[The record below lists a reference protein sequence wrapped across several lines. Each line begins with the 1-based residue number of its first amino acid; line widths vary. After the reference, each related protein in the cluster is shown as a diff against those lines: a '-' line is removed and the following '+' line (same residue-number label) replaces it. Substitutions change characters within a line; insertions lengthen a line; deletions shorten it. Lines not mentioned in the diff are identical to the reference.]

1 MEPPGSLVSEDRSA
15 ASVYVPAILAG
26 LAAAIAGGVVWG
38 LIVKSTDY
46 EVGFVAWGI
55 GFVAAMAILFATRG
69 RRGLPLQVIA
79 VACAL
84 LGIAIGKYLS
94 FAWILS
100 DVAQEQT
107 GGAVDVPVFSRDT
120 LDLFFDELGV
130 VFDWIDLLWAG
141 LAVFTAW
148 KTLAPEVPEPEPAPE
163 QPRPEE
169 GSTPVTREP

>member
-1 MEPPGSLVSEDRSA
+1 MDSPGNMITEDRSA

-26 LAAAIAGGVVWG
+26 LAAAIGGGVVWG

-55 GFVAAMAILFATRG
+55 GFVVAMAILFATRG
-69 RRGLPLQVIA
+69 QRGVPLQAIA
-79 VACAL
+79 IACAL

-94 FAWILS
+94 FAWVLS

-107 GGAVDVPVFSRDT
+107 GGVVDFPVFSRDT
-120 LDLFFDELGV
+120 IDLFFDELGT
-130 VFDWIDLLWAG
+130 VFGWIDLLWAG

-148 KTLAPEVPEPEPAPE
+148 KTLAPESPEPEPVVAPA
-163 QPRPEE
+163 EE
-169 GSTPVTREP
+169 GPTPAPREP

>member
-1 MEPPGSLVSEDRSA
+1 MDPPGSLVREDRSA
-15 ASVYVPAILAG
+15 GPLYGLAILAG
-26 LAAAIAGGVVWG
+26 LAAAIAGGVIWG

-55 GFVAAMAILFATRG
+55 GFIAAMAILFATRG
-69 RRGLPLQVIA
+69 QRGLPLQVIA
-79 VACAL
+79 IVCAL

-94 FAWILS
+94 FAWVIS

-107 GGAVDVPVFSRDT
+107 GGAVDFPVFSRDT
-120 LDLFFDELGV
+120 IDLFFDELGT

-148 KTLAPEVPEPEPAPE
+148 KTLAPVSPEPEPAEVPA
-163 QPRPEE
+163 EE
-169 GSTPVTREP
+169 GPTAAPREP

>member
-1 MEPPGSLVSEDRSA
+1 MDSPGNMITEDRSA

-55 GFVAAMAILFATRG
+55 GFIVAMAILFATRG
-69 RRGLPLQVIA
+69 RRGVPLQAIA
-79 VACAL
+79 IACAL

-94 FAWILS
+94 FAWVIS
-100 DVAQEQT
+100 DVAKEQT
-107 GGAVDVPVFSRDT
+107 GGVVDFPVFSRDT
-120 LDLFFDELGV
+120 LDLFFDEIGL

-148 KTLAPEVPEPEPAPE
+148 KTLALESPEPEPVEAPA
-163 QPRPEE
+163 EE
-169 GSTPVTREP
+169 GPTPAPREP

>member
-1 MEPPGSLVSEDRSA
+1 MEPPGSLVTEDRSA
-15 ASVYVPAILAG
+15 TSVYVVAILAG

-55 GFVAAMAILFATRG
+55 GFIAAMAILFATRG

-84 LGIAIGKYLS
+84 IGIAIGKYLS
-94 FAWILS
+94 FAWVIS
-100 DVAQEQT
+100 EVAKEQT
-107 GGAVDVPVFSRDT
+107 GGAVDFPVFSRDT
-120 LDLFFDELGV
+120 IDLFFDELGT
-130 VFDWIDLLWAG
+130 VFAWIDLLWAG

-148 KTLAPEVPEPEPAPE
+148 KTLAPESPEPEPAPAS
-163 QPRPEE
+163 PEE
-169 GSTPVTREP
+169 GSTPPPQA

>member
-1 MEPPGSLVSEDRSA
+1 MDPPGSLVSEDRSA

-26 LAAAIAGGVVWG
+26 IAAAIVGGVVWG

-55 GFVAAMAILFATRG
+55 GFLAAMAILFATRG
-69 RRGLPLQVIA
+69 RRGLPLQLIA
-79 VACAL
+79 IVCAL

-94 FAWILS
+94 FAWVLS
-100 DVAQEQT
+100 DFAQEQT
-107 GGAVDVPVFSRDT
+107 GGAVDIPVFSRDT
-120 LDLFFDELGV
+120 IDLFFDELGG

-148 KTLAPEVPEPEPAPE
+148 KTLAPVSPELEPAPAE
-163 QPRPEE
+163 PEV
-169 GSTPVTREP
+169 GSTPPPQA

>member
-1 MEPPGSLVSEDRSA
+1 MDSPGNMITEDRSA

-55 GFVAAMAILFATRG
+55 GFIVAMAILFATRG
-69 RRGLPLQVIA
+69 QRGVPLQAIA
-79 VACAL
+79 IACAL

-94 FAWILS
+94 FAWVIS

-107 GGAVDVPVFSRDT
+107 GGLVDFPVFSRDT
-120 LDLFFDELGV
+120 IDLFFDELGL

-148 KTLAPEVPEPEPAPE
+148 KTLAPESPEPEPGEAPA
-163 QPRPEE
+163 EE
-169 GSTPVTREP
+169 GPAAAPREP